1 MTNAEKPPHYLPA
14 VGRHTDVLEQDQR
27 NPLLTAVN
35 KPESSRLTARR
46 PSTVEVPDLKK
57 PKLEETPFPDVEML
71 GHVSPGQSI
80 PATEDESQDVDIP
93 RLAQADS
100 PSFASQATDIPAF
113 KFGASKGTGP
123 QLVDLTEQDCC

>member
-1 MTNAEKPPHYLPA
+1 
-14 VGRHTDVLEQDQR
+14 
-27 NPLLTAVN
+27 
-35 KPESSRLTARR
+35 
-46 PSTVEVPDLKK
+46 
-57 PKLEETPFPDVEML
+57 ML

-123 QLVDLTEQDCC
+123 QLVDLTEQDKTFGIYPEWTRRGCRRRPEEA